1 VVLSLHAKCSIGDK
15 IPDKSRFRND
25 KQTPKDEIT
34 VTYQNPVY
42 TKYISME
49 NAQHHIRTQ
58 MLLPVVQQSI
68 TYSLVVFIKAEA
80 AQETS

>member
-1 VVLSLHAKCSIGDK
+1 VDQISDR
-15 IPDKSRFRND
+15 SRFHND

-42 TKYISME
+42 TKYISTE
-49 NAQHHIRTQ
+49 NVQRNIRTQ
-58 MLLPVVQQSI
+58 ILLSVVQQAI

-80 AQETS
+80 AEETS